1 VHVKGWGAFG
11 VLMITSDISK
21 YTQDVVESA
30 EAVVR
35 TIVERYFAPNETF
48 PELRELMNSH
58 AIDPL
63 HAFGEIYRTCL
74 LRPSQQV
81 DATEDRS

>member
-35 TIVERYFAPNETF
+35 TIVEVF
-48 PELRELMNSH
+48 
-58 AIDPL
+58 
-63 HAFGEIYRTCL
+63 RTERDL
-74 LRPSQQV
+74 S
-81 DATEDRS
+81 